1 MHINSNLRNLFI
13 LTIVN
18 QLPLALIHNEVTRK
32 LHEQGLIT
40 KNCIATHTD
49 LIFKFNLALYSSA
62 ETFYNRKMFQAK
74 VFYCKDEASIRYYV
88 SVLWVVETA
97 PSVPSMASTLSSMP
111 GIHNMLYC

>member
-1 MHINSNLRNLFI
+1 M
-13 LTIVN
+13 
-18 QLPLALIHNEVTRK
+18 NEVTRK

-74 VFYCKDEASIRYYV
+74 VFTVKMKLQYV
-88 SVLWVVETA
+88 T
-97 PSVPSMASTLSSMP
+97 MYLSC
-111 GIHNMLYC
+111 G